1 MWRAGARVAAAG
13 IASAAVRVRFL
24 ASIAAE
30 TSPSTMREDVS
41 EETSD
46 EFLEG
51 LATLGFVLVQ
61 RDRKGTLQLARMPNQ
76 HLTEWVHDDRDEAL
90 FTWEFDLGEFVASM
104 EWQIGAAETSFQI
117 LFPQFDVKIERD
129 VDAVAAEITRLEGQL
144 SNLDLA
150 HPAL

>member
-1 MWRAGARVAAAG
+1 MTEDTTDA
-13 IASAAVRVRFL
+13 
-24 ASIAAE
+24 
-30 TSPSTMREDVS
+30 PSDA
-41 EETSD
+41 
-46 EFLEG
+46 FLEG

-76 HLTEWVHDDRDEAL
+76 HLTEWVHDDSREVL

-129 VDAVAAEITRLEGQL
+129 VDAVAAEITRLETQL
-144 SNLDLA
+144 SHLDLA
-150 HPAL
+150 DPSL